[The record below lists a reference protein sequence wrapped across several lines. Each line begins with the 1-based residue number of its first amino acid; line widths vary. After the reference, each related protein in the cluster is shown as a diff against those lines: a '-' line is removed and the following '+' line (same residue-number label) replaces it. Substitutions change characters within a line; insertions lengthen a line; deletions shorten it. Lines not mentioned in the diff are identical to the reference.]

1 MQDSKN
7 EESGKLSFVL
17 FKGATRPPE
26 YKGMPYIPF
35 MLGVFGGAGFG
46 FMFKSFIP
54 PAIGLIFIMVL
65 FFFGRKDPKFLFQ
78 IYLFIKYSGLR
89 KLVSRQLDE
98 SYEPNRPT
106 SK

>member
-1 MQDSKN
+1 MQNSKN
-7 EESGKLSFVL
+7 EEGGEFSFVL

-35 MLGVFGGAGFG
+35 LLSLFGGAGFA
-46 FMFKSFIP
+46 FIFKSLIP
-54 PAIGLIFIMVL
+54 PVVGGLFIGLL

-78 IYLFIKYSGLR
+78 IYLFIKHSGFK
-89 KLVSRQLDE
+89 KLVTRQLDE
-98 SYEPNRPT
+98 SYEPNRPK